1 MFKKSTSATKHVQ
14 STGSAHKKGMSQ
26 PLEDFPLEVTN
37 LLNVCA
43 RIEARRQ
50 AKLHGERKEVG

>member
-1 MFKKSTSATKHVQ
+1 MMNKTVHADTQVQ
-14 STGSAHKKGMSQ
+14 STGSAYKKGTSQ
-26 PLEDFPLEVTN
+26 PVEDFPFEVIT

-50 AKLHGERKEVG
+50 AKLREQKEVG

>member
-1 MFKKSTSATKHVQ
+1 MVNNDTSTTKQVQ
-14 STGSAHKKGMSQ
+14 STGGVYKKGMSQ
-26 PLEDFPLEVTN
+26 PVEDFPFEVIT

-50 AKLHGERKEVG
+50 ARLREQKEVC